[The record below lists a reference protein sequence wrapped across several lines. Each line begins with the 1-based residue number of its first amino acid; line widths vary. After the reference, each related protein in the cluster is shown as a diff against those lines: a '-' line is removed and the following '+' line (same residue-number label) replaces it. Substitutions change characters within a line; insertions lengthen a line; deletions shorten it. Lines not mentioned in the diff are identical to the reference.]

1 MSTNNPIDIL
11 DETLRILFL
20 ESGKS
25 ERADAE
31 KEMAIILSNT
41 HLIEMPEA
49 MRVKLM
55 DQLNTALVQVSLGQL
70 ISDAMNANKLED
82 NMLGEKTGLPIPVL
96 IELKEDAIFTNN
108 VPIVLLKKLLFALQI
123 PFQTAEQAIRKTFET
138 LQSRTGPT
146 SFYNGIAPA
155 YKKGGFTSRESYIRN
170 MPKNSGKDLFQNEE
184 ALNRYLN
191 RLNELMN
198 D

>member
-41 HLIEMPEA
+41 NLIEMPEA

-55 DQLNTALVQVSLGQL
+55 DQLNTALVQVSLGQ
-70 ISDAMNANKLED
+70 
-82 NMLGEKTGLPIPVL
+82 
-96 IELKEDAIFTNN
+96 
-108 VPIVLLKKLLFALQI
+108 
-123 PFQTAEQAIRKTFET
+123 
-138 LQSRTGPT
+138 
-146 SFYNGIAPA
+146 
-155 YKKGGFTSRESYIRN
+155 
-170 MPKNSGKDLFQNEE
+170 
-184 ALNRYLN
+184 
-191 RLNELMN
+191 
-198 D
+198 

>member
-41 HLIEMPEA
+41 NLIEMPEA

-55 DQLNTALVQVSLGQL
+55 DQLNTICSV
-70 ISDAMNANKLED
+70 
-82 NMLGEKTGLPIPVL
+82 
-96 IELKEDAIFTNN
+96 
-108 VPIVLLKKLLFALQI
+108 KKPAF
-123 PFQTAEQAIRKTFET
+123 PF
-138 LQSRTGPT
+138 L
-146 SFYNGIAPA
+146 Y
-155 YKKGGFTSRESYIRN
+155 
-170 MPKNSGKDLFQNEE
+170 
-184 ALNRYLN
+184 
-191 RLNELMN
+191 
-198 D
+198 

>member
-41 HLIEMPEA
+41 NLIEMPEA

-55 DQLNTALVQVSLGQL
+55 DQL
-70 ISDAMNANKLED
+70 K
-82 NMLGEKTGLPIPVL
+82 
-96 IELKEDAIFTNN
+96 
-108 VPIVLLKKLLFALQI
+108 
-123 PFQTAEQAIRKTFET
+123 
-138 LQSRTGPT
+138 
-146 SFYNGIAPA
+146 SFH
-155 YKKGGFTSRESYIRN
+155 T
-170 MPKNSGKDLFQNEE
+170 
-184 ALNRYLN
+184 
-191 RLNELMN
+191 
-198 D
+198 